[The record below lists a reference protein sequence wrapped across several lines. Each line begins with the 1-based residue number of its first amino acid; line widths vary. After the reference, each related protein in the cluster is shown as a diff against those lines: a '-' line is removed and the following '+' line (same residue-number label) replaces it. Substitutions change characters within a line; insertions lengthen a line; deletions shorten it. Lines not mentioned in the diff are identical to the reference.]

1 MWSAAFKCRT
11 HLGSLW
17 YVARSGAQPI
27 RGLKRAAEANA
38 DAGGGTCW
46 TCQIDLSHW
55 FGTCADAGGRR
66 GCSKSVQHAASQCTA
81 CLLHKCPS
89 FDMLQRA
96 IDRRCLIR
104 LRRYQCVSRC
114 LRTSKAQGNDQ
125 NQHRHAWSERHTSAL
140 GQLKSAVVGTA
151 RAGNARRQQARTLGG
166 LRAAGRQPAARS
178 QTLQVWE
185 TMLAPMLACRR
196 SDPML
201 APITNCMLA

>member
-1 MWSAAFKCRT
+1 M
-11 HLGSLW
+11 
-17 YVARSGAQPI
+17 
-27 RGLKRAAEANA
+27 RAAAPVGLAKSTCRIGLVPGQMPGADEVVPNLFSTLQANA
-38 DAGGGTCW
+38 LHAFYINALRLTC
-46 TCQIDLSHW
+46 
-55 FGTCADAGGRR
+55 
-66 GCSKSVQHAASQCTA
+66 CSV
-81 CLLHKCPS
+81 PS
-89 FDMLQRA
+89 
-96 IDRRCLIR
+96 IDRRCW
-104 LRRYQCVSRC
+104 YQCVSRC

-166 LRAAGRQPAARS
+166 LRAAGRQPQGQSNAPS
-178 QTLQVWE
+178 MG